1 MLTEALTFRRGAWRL
16 CYVTF
21 NAALENL
28 DTEYKRIARCLSRF
42 HESKEEFSQLRTE
55 SGQKLLSG
63 RQLFLNFFQCR
74 LCGTH
79 DCLLIAPFH
88 FCNLHICIFIGKMEQ
103 EFTPL
108 FGSESLQ
115 DFLNLLN
122 DSHTLIGFFQCFRR
136 QFKNQAGI
144 LGSGIMVTGFRS
156 ALMLYLTLI
165 IPKHSIDFT
174 GDFYRNR
181 DSSFIKN
188 RNRTH
193 HQYLLMRHRPGIP
206 KCWTETEYLRQI
218 LPATC
223 RLHNKGWAQNY
234 PPPQSEP
241 PLRVEV

>member
-1 MLTEALTFRRGAWRL
+1 MRA
-16 CYVTF
+16 
-21 NAALENL
+21 
-28 DTEYKRIARCLSRF
+28 KR
-42 HESKEEFSQLRTE
+42 
-55 SGQKLLSG
+55 
-63 RQLFLNFFQCR
+63 LFLNFFQCR

-206 KCWTETEYLRQI
+206 KCRTETEYLRQI

-241 PLRVEV
+241 PLRAEV